1 VSLLSLLP
9 VPEGKH
15 TAMKSKFKD
24 LIQFGAFFI
33 ALVFSGMGISHA
45 QSSSG
50 QHSTPW
56 GDSAKN
62 QGANQ
67 GGNQSSTP
75 PKAENP
81 PSPVEA
87 VSVEARATPEG
98 DSGSCAYSTPE
109 DETFLCKMIRIFYGP
124 DTPRGPNRDV
134 EENISAGGAGG

>member
-1 VSLLSLLP
+1 
-9 VPEGKH
+9 
-15 TAMKSKFKD
+15 MKSTFKD
-24 LIQFGAFFI
+24 LIQFGAFSI
-33 ALVFSGMGISHA
+33 ALVFSGAGISHA

-50 QHSTPW
+50 QHSAPW
-56 GDSAKN
+56 GDAAKN

-67 GGNQSSTP
+67 GGNQASTP

-81 PSPVEA
+81 PPPVETA
-87 VSVEARATPEG
+87 SFEARPTPEG

-124 DTPRGPNRDV
+124 DTPRGPSRDV